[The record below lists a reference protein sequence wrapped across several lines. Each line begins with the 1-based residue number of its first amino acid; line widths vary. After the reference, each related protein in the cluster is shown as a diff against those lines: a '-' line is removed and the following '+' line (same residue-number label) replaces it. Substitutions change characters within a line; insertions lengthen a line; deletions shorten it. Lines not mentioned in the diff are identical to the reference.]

1 VIKLT
6 IFTWWLIKYGL
17 ETHRLALK
25 ELFWACKQSPLKK
38 KTTSFNLQTS
48 ISNHTELLSCFYCC
62 HGCFSW
68 SSDPRLEPLDFNL
81 PLKRNCSRDI
91 QL

>member
-38 KTTSFNLQTS
+38 KTKKN
-48 ISNHTELLSCFYCC
+48 
-62 HGCFSW
+62 
-68 SSDPRLEPLDFNL
+68 
-81 PLKRNCSRDI
+81 
-91 QL
+91 